1 MDVHHRDQAGRTPL
15 HYAAVDNKLDDVNAL
30 IAAGA
35 EIDVREDSGQYTP
48 LMFAAQNDDNIEV
61 VKALVEAGADVN
73 LTNRKGETP
82 LFIATAAPGTT
93 APGAQISSATFSIR
107 AQIRISQKRT
117 AAPRFL
123 MSRESKID
131 SADAPRLAHCSMND
145 PCALLHSCIAPLEE
159 AQLMSSPPGRF
170 EWT

>member
-1 MDVHHRDQAGRTPL
+1 MEPMDAHHRDQAGRTPL

-35 EIDVREDSGQYTP
+35 EIDAREDTGQYTP

-82 LFIATAAPGTT
+82 LFIATASPAYNGTR
-93 APGAQISSATFSIR
+93 GAEIIRYLLDHGADPYIAKENGSTPISFVKRVEDKFGRR
-107 AQIRISQKRT
+107 AAFGS
-117 AAPRFL
+117 
-123 MSRESKID
+123 
-131 SADAPRLAHCSMND
+131 
-145 PCALLHSCIAPLEE
+145 LLDE
-159 AQLMSSPPGRF
+159 
-170 EWT
+170 

>member
-1 MDVHHRDQAGRTPL
+1 MDAHHRDQAGRTPL

-35 EIDVREDSGQYTP
+35 EIDAREDTGQYTP

-82 LFIATAAPGTT
+82 LFIATAAPGYHGTR
-93 APGAQISSATFSIR
+93 GAEIIRYLLDHGADPYIAKENGSTPISFVKRVEDKFGRR
-107 AQIRISQKRT
+107 AAFGS
-117 AAPRFL
+117 
-123 MSRESKID
+123 
-131 SADAPRLAHCSMND
+131 
-145 PCALLHSCIAPLEE
+145 LLDE
-159 AQLMSSPPGRF
+159 
-170 EWT
+170 